1 MTDAELQALL
11 EQIANQSQALNDLTT
26 AMRRSSTGSE
36 DVIEALEELNKT
48 IKRKGVSGEG
58 SSSGRSSYNAGLD
71 NFAKSLEGSISKAL
85 YKASR
90 VQGTSRLAGQR
101 AAQSPAVQQAAQ
113 EAGDKSARQATRAGK
128 SPAEVAAARS
138 AASRLVQDNAAS
150 KASRA
155 HSDTLGRATADLS
168 SSFLSLGKS
177 FTSGTSG
184 AESFATAAQSG
195 GKFLLATFGK
205 TGPWAIAAQ
214 AALAAMVVAAKQ
226 ADKQHAV
233 FEQLQ
238 EAGANSAGGLNDVNK
253 MLGNFGLSVEEANK
267 MLSLLSGNTNA
278 LLMFRGTM
286 AEASKD
292 VAKTFDA
299 MGESGL
305 RKELKLLGIS
315 YEEQRQGLLKNT
327 DLQGKLGQAQSMS
340 VQQLAKSTADYLT
353 EQNALTRLTGA
364 TRKDQEAARDK
375 FMAREQSRF
384 IFEKLKRSGRG
395 DEAAALEKTNRQ
407 VSATLGE
414 DVAAA
419 FSTMSQGLL
428 TEQNKG
434 LDIATNGKAS
444 QIAMRKDLTPEQ
456 MVDELVKALREAQGG
471 GIEQQAEFGNFEKLT
486 GINYDK
492 LMTNMEKTTDL
503 EARRAKVEKELA
515 DLAKGK
521 GSVKDMVEL
530 DEATLKMKKAFQD
543 FVQLAVGPTTK
554 VMSVLAKV
562 GGALAKVLGFIT
574 EVIGPPLELLGTIL
588 GGIIDIFTGIADAI
602 GSVFSTLG
610 SIISAPFKFVGS
622 LLGFAEGG
630 YTGHGEKSEPAGI
643 VHKGEYVLDANTT
656 KALGLNRMSGLSQEG
671 YADGGY
677 TGDGEKYQPAGIVH
691 KGEYVLDANTTKALG
706 LNKMPGLSQEGY
718 ATGGKVGAPPQAGI
732 GMDFKDINK
741 NLLSFNDGLDKIL
754 KNKVLFGTGPESLV
768 GPDGV
773 LSILA
778 DTVKTI
784 TDGISTASRG
794 LFDKVSKFFSDI
806 FGGESGTSGGGTSG
820 GGTRANATRD
830 SGTAG
835 GKDAASAALKEH
847 DHSHEHEAPT
857 VTPEAAKQL
866 GQGIGSPLADLKVT
880 SGFGM
885 RVDPI
890 TGKQAGHG
898 GVDLAGRAGD
908 AIKAPEAGTAR
919 VVGEKDS
926 GGYGNMVEIL
936 DAQGKVMHR
945 MAHMSE
951 TMIKTGDKV
960 EAGMDIGK
968 VGSTGRS
975 TGNHLHWEKFDPAS
989 GQQVDPMAWLA
1000 QTQGKTPGFGTTEG
1014 GAATGNPQA
1023 AQRGQNIGA
1032 PQVPNGVG
1040 PGFGAIAEKYET
1052 GGRGSGTVGYDTTG
1066 GTSYGKYQIASK
1078 VGSMDAYIKHLG
1090 ETNPEAAAQLKA
1102 AGPSDT
1108 GSTSGKFVDTWKQ
1121 LSQSGAL
1128 GDTEAS
1134 FMKKQAYDP
1143 AMAGIKNKGLQDMI
1157 GGDKGLQEMLFSTA
1171 TQHGAGGASGI
1182 MNKVY
1187 KEGMSKEDLVNSV
1200 YAERGTKFGSSTPEV
1215 QKSVQNRFGREK
1227 NDILGLM
1234 GLPPS
1239 APGAATAVAGAPG
1252 GPKAVAGMPAGYAA
1266 APGMPGTVPGAAPG
1280 MPGPPG
1286 QVAKNQPAP
1295 QSPLANIASTILG
1308 PQAGSIVTSLS
1319 SLFGGGATAAP
1330 GMPPAPTAVAGPT
1343 TPMASATPGQTD
1355 LTGMA
1360 TGAQTANQGVM
1371 QGGIGSQID
1380 SLITTLTSNN
1390 AGPNAGAT
1398 GGDTGQ
1404 TQLLET
1410 IVSLQREQ
1418 NSTLMKILQSST
1430 A

>member
-90 VQGTSRLAGQR
+90 VQGTSRLAGRR
-101 AAQSPAVQQAAQ
+101 AAQSPAVQRAAQ

-155 HSDTLGRATADLS
+155 HSDTLSRATSDLS

-184 AESFATAAQSG
+184 AESFATAAQAG

-238 EAGANSAGGLNDVNK
+238 EAGANSAGGLDDVNK
-253 MLGNFGLSVEEANK
+253 MLGNFGLSVEEAGK
-267 MLSLLSGNTNA
+267 MLSLISGNTNA
-278 LLMFRGTM
+278 LLMFRSTV
-286 AEASKD
+286 AEASMD
-292 VAKTFDA
+292 LSKTSA
-299 MGESGL
+299 LMGESGL

-327 DLQGKLGQAQSMS
+327 DLQGKLGRAQSMS

-353 EQNALTRLTGA
+353 EQTALTKLTGA
-364 TRKDQEAARDK
+364 TRKDQEAAREK
-375 FMAREQSRF
+375 AMAQEQFRF
-384 IFEKLKRSGRG
+384 KIESLKRSGRG
-395 DEAAALEKTNRQ
+395 DEAAALEKTNQQ
-407 VSATLGE
+407 VSAALGE
-414 DVAAA
+414 DIASQ
-419 FSTMSQGLL
+419 FRSMSDGII

-434 LDIATNGKAS
+434 LEILTGGKAS
-444 QIAMRKDLTPEQ
+444 QIAMRKDLSPQQ
-456 MVDELVKALREAQGG
+456 MTDALVKAIRDTQGG
-471 GIEQQAEFGNFEKLT
+471 GVEQQAQYGGFEKLT
-486 GINYDK
+486 GIKYGD

-521 GSVKDMVEL
+521 GSVKDMVEI

-554 VMSVLAKV
+554 VLSVLAKV

-602 GSVFSTLG
+602 GSVFSTLS

-622 LLGFAEGG
+622 LLGFAE
-630 YTGHGEKSEPAGI
+630 
-643 VHKGEYVLDANTT
+643 
-656 KALGLNRMSGLSQEG
+656 
-671 YADGGY
+671 GGY

-691 KGEYVLDANTTKALG
+691 KGEYVLDANTTRALG

-1143 AMAGIKNKGLQDMI
+1143 AMSGIKNKGLQDMI

-1234 GLPPS
+1234 GLPPG

-1343 TPMASATPGQTD
+1343 MPMASATPGQTD

-1380 SLITTLTSNN
+1380 SLIATLTSNN
-1390 AGPNAGAT
+1390 AGPTAGAT